1 MEIETNIGTIE
12 RLAEKNRPA
21 DWAFRSYL
29 KGCDLSAEEID
40 SLVHKHYKAV
50 AEQIDCRKCAN
61 CCKVVGPRL
70 KEKDIE
76 RLSAHLKIT
85 GEAFVLEYL
94 SQNEEG
100 EGRPFKS
107 LPCPFLSGN
116 SCAVYDQRPDDCRSY
131 PHLHKEGFV
140 FRLMQTVSNCAV
152 CPIVYNVYG
161 RLKEEVGGRKK
172 FA

>member
-1 MEIETNIGTIE
+1 MKLEADIGAIE
-12 RLAEKNRPA
+12 RMAEKNRKA

-29 KGCDLSAEEID
+29 KGCDLSAEEVD
-40 SLVHKHYKAV
+40 VLVQKHYKAV
-50 AEQIDCRKCAN
+50 AEQIDCRKCGN

-76 RLSAHLKIT
+76 RLSAQLKIT
-85 GEAFVLEYL
+85 SGDFVREYL

-107 LPCPFLSGN
+107 LPCLFLSDN
-116 SCAVYDQRPDDCRSY
+116 SCTVYDQRPDDCRSY
-131 PHLHKEGFV
+131 PHLHKKGFV
-140 FRLMQTVSNCAV
+140 FRLMQAVSNCSV
-152 CPIVYNVYG
+152 CPIIYNVYG
-161 RLKEEVGGRKK
+161 RLKEEIAPGKR